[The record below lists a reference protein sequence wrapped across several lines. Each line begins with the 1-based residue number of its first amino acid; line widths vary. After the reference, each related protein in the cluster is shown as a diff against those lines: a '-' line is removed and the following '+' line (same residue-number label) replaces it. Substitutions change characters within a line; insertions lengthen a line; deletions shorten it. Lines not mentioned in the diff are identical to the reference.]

1 MMGYLEKLEFSK
13 DWTDAEDFPTYEPDE
28 SQVRADLQLLHN
40 EAKAAINA
48 LVDKL
53 ESAEFASHLAVSAE
67 GMTATNLAA
76 ALAEILATAKAAQ
89 AGTIVDGTV
98 TEAKLAA
105 ALVQKINSID
115 VTYSM
120 NAPTANETPETGY
133 QLGKLWL
140 KPEFSI
146 ANLASDYA
154 LASGADWTGENV
166 TKEASGGKLVCSGTG
181 DSQYGT
187 AKAEFTVPAG
197 HTVRV
202 WLTAEETAGQFASL
216 KAYLGTTE
224 YTLTSGTQ
232 LVQDVTAGEDGKITI
247 QVKADW
253 SNTVTAA
260 GGKFTITAFTAVDKE
275 ASMLP
280 GGTALTDG
288 NLDALVAAKAPFAET
303 KTRREL
309 YGQQTAG
316 VWKRLVPDED
326 QTSDELTVTDP
337 VAGLAGVQTGATLS
351 EVLVAMR
358 NSIGR
363 IEDAI
368 NGAPGGYVWNKYAYE
383 QKETSAVISTGE
395 SDISY
400 PPSGYFLFTVANSV
414 AMNPTTGEI
423 TLVNPTEVGRHPTAG
438 EYFTCKIWKYWNGD
452 FSYQSVSGV
461 YHWNA
466 DTQIVREQTGYANGK
481 GIYELILRGGTK
493 VIGSLE
499 FQGIVTSQA
508 QDAYP
513 ADGWVENV
521 KYVSAPK
528 SQLSSVGKC
537 ATGSYV
543 GTGLYGASSPNALEF
558 TFVPKTVEIL
568 GYSYEYEGKTRFKLA
583 YQNSYSYPLLI
594 GERLGTEYAEGT
606 GFYDGAGYSDSYSNP
621 GYAKKSADGKTV
633 YWYTNDAGTQ
643 FNQSGYTY
651 YYRALG

>member
-13 DWTDAEDFPTYEPDE
+13 DWTKAEDFPTYEPDE

-224 YTLTSGTQ
+224 YTLTSGEQ

-260 GGKFTITAFTAVDKE
+260 GGKFTITAFTAVDKA

-280 GGTALTDG
+280 GCIALTVG
-288 NLDALVAAKAPFAET
+288 NLDALVAAKAPFAEA

-326 QTSDELTVTDP
+326 QTTDEMTATDTVAT
-337 VAGLAGVQTGATLS
+337 LAGVQAGATLS
-351 EVLVAMR
+351 EVLVAVR
-358 NSIGR
+358 NSISR

-368 NGAPGGYVWNKYAYE
+368 NGAAGGYVWNKYAYE
-383 QKETSAVISTGE
+383 QKEVTGRIVSGE
-395 SDISY
+395 SDDV
-400 PPSGYFLFTVANSV
+400 PSTGNFRFTVANSV
-414 AMNPTTGEI
+414 AMNTTTGEI
-423 TLVNPTEVGRHPTAG
+423 TLVNPTAASRKPVAG
-438 EYFTCKIWKYWNGD
+438 EYFTCKYWMYGG
-452 FSYQSVSGV
+452 YQDAPGV
-461 YHWNA
+461 YHWGA
-466 DTQIVREQTGYANGK
+466 DTAIRREQTGYANGQ
-481 GIYELILRGGTK
+481 GIWALILDVPK
-493 VIGSLE
+493 VIGRLE
-499 FQGIVTSQA
+499 FQGIAASERE
-508 QDAYP
+508 DAYP
-513 ADGWVENV
+513 ADGWVDGV

-528 SQLSSVGKC
+528 SQLSAVGKC
-537 ATGSYV
+537 VTGSYV
-543 GTGLYGASSPNALEF
+543 GGGSAGEDSPNVLEF

-568 GYSYEYEGKTRFKLA
+568 GYSSGSSFTRTAAVMVLDA
-583 YQNSYSYPLLI
+583 MTTSY
-594 GERLGTEYAEGT
+594 TAGT
-606 GFYDGAGYSDSYSNP
+606 GFGGSGKRSEDRKQVSWYNSGA
-621 GYAKKSADGKTV
+621 
-633 YWYTNDAGTQ
+633 DAQ
-643 FNQSGYTY
+643 YNHAGYTY

>member
-13 DWTDAEDFPTYEPDE
+13 DWTKAEDFPTYEPDE

-224 YTLTSGTQ
+224 YTLTSGEQ

-260 GGKFTITAFTAVDKE
+260 GGKFTITAFTAVDKA

-280 GGTALTDG
+280 GCIALTDG
-288 NLDALVAAKAPFAET
+288 NLDALVAAKAPFAEA

-326 QTSDELTVTDP
+326 QTTDEMTATDTVAT
-337 VAGLAGVQTGATLS
+337 LAGVQAGATLS
-351 EVLVAMR
+351 EVLVAVR
-358 NSIGR
+358 NSISR

-368 NGAPGGYVWNKYAYE
+368 NGAAGGYVWNKYAYE
-383 QKETSAVISTGE
+383 QKEVAGRIVSGE
-395 SDISY
+395 SDDV
-400 PPSGYFLFTVANSV
+400 PSTGNFRFTVANSV

-423 TLVNPTEVGRHPTAG
+423 TLVNPTAASRKPVAG
-438 EYFTCKIWKYWNGD
+438 EYFTCKYWMYGG
-452 FSYQSVSGV
+452 YQDAPGV
-461 YHWNA
+461 YHWGA
-466 DTQIVREQTGYANGK
+466 DTAIRREQTGYANGQ
-481 GIYELILRGGTK
+481 GIWALILDVPK
-493 VIGSLE
+493 VIGRLE
-499 FQGIVTSQA
+499 FQGIAASERE
-508 QDAYP
+508 DAYP
-513 ADGWVENV
+513 ADGWVDSV

-528 SQLSSVGKC
+528 SQLSAVGKC
-537 ATGSYV
+537 VTGSYV
-543 GTGLYGASSPNALEF
+543 GGGSAGEDSPNVLEF

-568 GYSYEYEGKTRFKLA
+568 GYSSGSSFTRTAAVMVLDA
-583 YQNSYSYPLLI
+583 MTTSY
-594 GERLGTEYAEGT
+594 TAGT
-606 GFYDGAGYSDSYSNP
+606 GFGGSGKRSEDRKQVSWYNSGA
-621 GYAKKSADGKTV
+621 
-633 YWYTNDAGTQ
+633 DAQ
-643 FNQSGYTY
+643 YNHAGYTY

>member
-1 MMGYLEKLEFSK
+1 MMSYLEKLEFSK

-187 AKAEFTVPAG
+187 AKAEFIVPAG

-260 GGKFTITAFTAVDKE
+260 GGKFTITAFTAVDKA

-280 GGTALTDG
+280 GCIALTDG
-288 NLDALVAAKAPFAET
+288 NLDALVAAKAPFAEA

-326 QTSDELTVTDP
+326 QTTDELMATDTVAT
-337 VAGLAGVQTGATLS
+337 LAGVQAGATLS
-351 EVLVAMR
+351 EVLIAVR
-358 NSIGR
+358 NSISR
-363 IEDAI
+363 IEEAI
-368 NGAPGGYVWNKYAYE
+368 NGAVGGYVWNKYAYE

-395 SDISY
+395 SDTI

-423 TLVNPTEVGRHPTAG
+423 TLVNPTEVSRHPTAG
-438 EYFTCKIWKYWNGD
+438 EYFTCKIWKYWNWD

-466 DTQIVREQTGYANGK
+466 DTQIVREQTGYANGE
-481 GIYELILRGGTK
+481 GIYELILQGGTK
-493 VIGSLE
+493 VIGRLE
-499 FQGIVTSQA
+499 FQGIAASERE
-508 QDAYP
+508 DAYP
-513 ADGWVENV
+513 ADGWVDGV

-528 SQLSSVGKC
+528 SQLSAVGKC
-537 ATGSYV
+537 VTGSYV
-543 GTGLYGASSPNALEF
+543 GGGSAGEDSPNVLEF

-568 GYSYEYEGKTRFKLA
+568 GYSSGSSFTRTAAVMVLDA
-583 YQNSYSYPLLI
+583 MTTSY
-594 GERLGTEYAEGT
+594 TAGT
-606 GFYDGAGYSDSYSNP
+606 GFGGSGKRSEDRKQVSWYNSGA
-621 GYAKKSADGKTV
+621 
-633 YWYTNDAGTQ
+633 DAQ
-643 FNQSGYTY
+643 YNHAGYTY

>member
-224 YTLTSGTQ
+224 YTLTSGEQ

-260 GGKFTITAFTAVDKE
+260 GGKFTITAFTAVDKA

-280 GGTALTDG
+280 GCIALTVG
-288 NLDALVAAKAPFAET
+288 NLDALVAAKAPFAEA

-326 QTSDELTVTDP
+326 QTTDEMTATDTVAT
-337 VAGLAGVQTGATLS
+337 LAGVQAGATLS
-351 EVLVAMR
+351 EVLVAVR
-358 NSIGR
+358 NSISR

-368 NGAPGGYVWNKYAYE
+368 NGAAGGYVWNKYAYE
-383 QKETSAVISTGE
+383 QKEVAGRIVSDESDDVPSTGN
-395 SDISY
+395 
-400 PPSGYFLFTVANSV
+400 FRFTVANSV

-423 TLVNPTEVGRHPTAG
+423 TLVNPTAASRKPVAG
-438 EYFTCKIWKYWNGD
+438 EYFTCKYWMYGG
-452 FSYQSVSGV
+452 YQDAPGV
-461 YHWNA
+461 YHWGA
-466 DTQIVREQTGYANGK
+466 DTAIRREQTGYANGQ
-481 GIYELILRGGTK
+481 GIWALILDVPK
-493 VIGSLE
+493 VIGRLE
-499 FQGIVTSQA
+499 FQGIAASERE
-508 QDAYP
+508 DAYP
-513 ADGWVENV
+513 ADGWMDGV

-528 SQLSSVGKC
+528 SQLSAVGKC
-537 ATGSYV
+537 VTGSYV
-543 GTGLYGASSPNALEF
+543 GGGSAGEDSPNVLEF

-568 GYSYEYEGKTRFKLA
+568 GYSSGSSFTRTAAVMVLDA
-583 YQNSYSYPLLI
+583 MTTSY
-594 GERLGTEYAEGT
+594 TAGT
-606 GFYDGAGYSDSYSNP
+606 GFGGSGKRSEDRKQVSWYNSGA
-621 GYAKKSADGKTV
+621 
-633 YWYTNDAGTQ
+633 DAQ
-643 FNQSGYTY
+643 YNHAGYTY

>member
-13 DWTDAEDFPTYEPDE
+13 DWTKAEDFPTYEPDE

-166 TKEASGGKLVCSGTG
+166 TKEASGGKLVFSGTG

-260 GGKFTITAFTAVDKE
+260 GGKFTITAFTAVDKA

-280 GGTALTDG
+280 GCIALTDG
-288 NLDALVAAKAPFAET
+288 NLDALVAAKAPFAEA

-383 QKETSAVISTGE
+383 QKEVAGRIVSGE
-395 SDISY
+395 SDDV
-400 PPSGYFLFTVANSV
+400 PSTGNFRFTVANSV

-423 TLVNPTEVGRHPTAG
+423 TLVDPQTVNRQPVAG
-438 EYFTCKIWKYWNGD
+438 EYFKCSYWYYT
-452 FSYQSVSGV
+452 SYQDDPNIYRWTDHVTSDHSQV
-461 YHWNA
+461 
-466 DTQIVREQTGYANGK
+466 ANYVWAYSMVGCER
-481 GIYELILRGGTK
+481 IFSAL
-493 VIGSLE
+493 V
-499 FQGIVTSQA
+499 FQGIATSA
-508 QDAYP
+508 SADAYP

-537 ATGSYV
+537 AVGSYV
-543 GTGLYGASSPNALEF
+543 GAGVAGVDSPNVLQF
-558 TFVPKTVEIL
+558 PFVPKMVEIL
-568 GYSYEYEGKTRFKLA
+568 AYFSSSAVIPTLA
-583 YQNSYSYPLLI
+583 DKNGRVALMI
-594 GERLGTEYAEGT
+594 CDRLGEEYSDGT
-606 GFYDGAGYSDSYSNP
+606 GLFNGSPSDANMMR
-621 GYAKKSADGKTV
+621 GKRSADGKIV

>member
-120 NAPTANETPETGY
+120 NAPTANETPKTGY

-187 AKAEFTVPAG
+187 VKAELTVPAG

-224 YTLTSGTQ
+224 YTLTSGEQ

-260 GGKFTITAFTAVDKE
+260 GGKFTITAFTAVDK
-275 ASMLP
+275 AAVMLP
-280 GGTALTDG
+280 GAIALTDG
-288 NLDALVAAKAPFAET
+288 NLDALVAAKAPFAEA
-303 KTRREL
+303 KTRRAL

-326 QTSDELTVTDP
+326 QTTDEMTATDTVAT
-337 VAGLAGVQTGATLS
+337 LAGVQAGATLS
-351 EVLVAMR
+351 EVLVAVR
-358 NSIGR
+358 NSISR

-368 NGAPGGYVWNKYAYE
+368 NGAAGGYVWNKYAYE
-383 QKETSAVISTGE
+383 QKEVAGRIVSGE
-395 SDISY
+395 SDDV
-400 PPSGYFLFTVANSV
+400 PSTGNFRFTVANSV

-423 TLVNPTEVGRHPTAG
+423 TLVNPTAASRKPVAG
-438 EYFTCKIWKYWNGD
+438 EYFTCKYWMYGG
-452 FSYQSVSGV
+452 YQDAPGV
-461 YHWNA
+461 YHWGA
-466 DTQIVREQTGYANGK
+466 DTAIRREQTGYANGQ
-481 GIYELILRGGTK
+481 GIWALILDVPK
-493 VIGSLE
+493 VIGRLE
-499 FQGIVTSQA
+499 FQGIAASERE
-508 QDAYP
+508 DAYP
-513 ADGWVENV
+513 ADGWMDGV

-528 SQLSSVGKC
+528 SQLSAVGKC
-537 ATGSYV
+537 VTGSYV
-543 GTGLYGASSPNALEF
+543 GGGSAGEDSPNVLEF

-568 GYSYEYEGKTRFKLA
+568 GYSSGSSFTRTAAVMVLDA
-583 YQNSYSYPLLI
+583 MTTSY
-594 GERLGTEYAEGT
+594 TAGT
-606 GFYDGAGYSDSYSNP
+606 GFGGSGKRSEDRKQVSWYNSGA
-621 GYAKKSADGKTV
+621 
-633 YWYTNDAGTQ
+633 DAQ
-643 FNQSGYTY
+643 YNHAGYTY

>member
-13 DWTDAEDFPTYEPDE
+13 DWTKAEDFPTYEPDE

-216 KAYLGTTE
+216 KAYLGSTE
-224 YTLTSGTQ
+224 YALTSGTQ
-232 LVQDVTAGEDGKITI
+232 LVQDATAGEDGKVAI

-260 GGKFTITAFTAVDKE
+260 GGKFTITAFTAVDK
-275 ASMLP
+275 AAVMLP
-280 GGTALTDG
+280 GAIALTDG
-288 NLDALVAAKAPFAET
+288 NLDALVAAKAPFAEA
-303 KTRREL
+303 KTRRAL

-326 QTSDELTVTDP
+326 QTTDEMTATDTVAT
-337 VAGLAGVQTGATLS
+337 LAGVQAGATLS
-351 EVLVAMR
+351 EVLVAVR
-358 NSIGR
+358 NSISR

-383 QKETSAVISTGE
+383 QKEVAGRIVSGE
-395 SDISY
+395 SDDV
-400 PPSGYFLFTVANSV
+400 PSTGNFRFSVANSV

-423 TLVNPTEVGRHPTAG
+423 TLVNPTEDGRHPTAG
-438 EYFTCKIWKYWNGD
+438 EYFTCKYWMYGG
-452 FSYQSVSGV
+452 YQDAPGV
-461 YHWNA
+461 YHWGA
-466 DTQIVREQTGYANGK
+466 DTAIRREQTGYANGQ
-481 GIYELILRGGTK
+481 GIWALILDVPK
-493 VIGSLE
+493 VIGRLE
-499 FQGIVTSQA
+499 FQGIAASERE
-508 QDAYP
+508 DAYP
-513 ADGWVENV
+513 ADGWVDGV

-528 SQLSSVGKC
+528 SQLSAVGKC
-537 ATGSYV
+537 VTGSYV
-543 GTGLYGASSPNALEF
+543 GGGSAGEDSPNVLEF

-568 GYSYEYEGKTRFKLA
+568 GYSSGSSFTRTAAVMVLDA
-583 YQNSYSYPLLI
+583 MTTSY
-594 GERLGTEYAEGT
+594 TAGT
-606 GFYDGAGYSDSYSNP
+606 GFGGSGKRSEDRKQVSWYNSGA
-621 GYAKKSADGKTV
+621 
-633 YWYTNDAGTQ
+633 DAQ
-643 FNQSGYTY
+643 YNHAGYTY

>member
-13 DWTDAEDFPTYEPDE
+13 DWTKAEDFPTYEPDE

-224 YTLTSGTQ
+224 YTLTSGEQ

-260 GGKFTITAFTAVDKE
+260 GGKFTITAFTAVDKA

-280 GGTALTDG
+280 GCIALTVG
-288 NLDALVAAKAPFAET
+288 NLDALVAAKAPFAEA

-326 QTSDELTVTDP
+326 QTTDEMTATDTVAT
-337 VAGLAGVQTGATLS
+337 LAGVQAGATLS
-351 EVLVAMR
+351 EVLVAVR
-358 NSIGR
+358 NSISR

-368 NGAPGGYVWNKYAYE
+368 NGAAGGYVWNKYAYE
-383 QKETSAVISTGE
+383 QKEVAGRIVSGE
-395 SDISY
+395 SDDV
-400 PPSGYFLFTVANSV
+400 PSTGNFRFTVANSV

-423 TLVNPTEVGRHPTAG
+423 TLVNPTAASRKPVAG
-438 EYFTCKIWKYWNGD
+438 EYFTCKYWMYGG
-452 FSYQSVSGV
+452 YQDAPGV
-461 YHWNA
+461 YHWGA
-466 DTQIVREQTGYANGK
+466 DTAIRREQTGYANGQ
-481 GIYELILRGGTK
+481 GIWALILDVPK
-493 VIGSLE
+493 VIGRLE
-499 FQGIVTSQA
+499 FQGIAASERE
-508 QDAYP
+508 DAYP
-513 ADGWVENV
+513 ADGWVDGV

-528 SQLSSVGKC
+528 SQLSAVGKC
-537 ATGSYV
+537 VTGSYV
-543 GTGLYGASSPNALEF
+543 GGGSAGEDSPNVLEF

-568 GYSYEYEGKTRFKLA
+568 GYSSGSSFTRTAAVMVLDA
-583 YQNSYSYPLLI
+583 MTTSY
-594 GERLGTEYAEGT
+594 TAGT
-606 GFYDGAGYSDSYSNP
+606 GFGGS
-621 GYAKKSADGKTV
+621 GKRSADGKIV

>member
-1 MMGYLEKLEFSK
+1 MSYLEKLEFSK
-13 DWTDAEDFPTYEPDE
+13 DWTKAEDFPTYEPDE
-28 SQVRADLQLLHN
+28 SQVRADLQLLHD

-48 LVDKL
+48 LVEKL
-53 ESAEFASHLAVSAE
+53 ESSEFASHLAVSTE
-67 GMTATNLAA
+67 GMAATNLAA

-120 NAPTANETPETGY
+120 NAPTANETPGTGY

-146 ANLASDYA
+146 QNLASDHA
-154 LASGADWTGENV
+154 LATGADWTGENV
-166 TKEASGGKLVCSGTG
+166 TKEASGGKLVFSGTG

-187 AKAEFTVPAG
+187 VKAELTVPAG

-216 KAYLGTTE
+216 KAYLGSTE
-224 YTLTSGTQ
+224 YALTSGTQ
-232 LVQDVTAGEDGKITI
+232 LVQDAAAGEDGKVAI

-280 GGTALTDG
+280 GAVTLTDG
-288 NLDALVAAKAPFAET
+288 NLDALVAAKVPFSKAG
-303 KTRREL
+303 TRLEL
-309 YGQQTAG
+309 YGQQAAG
-316 VWKRLVPDED
+316 SWKRLVPDED

-337 VAGLAGVQTGATLS
+337 VATLAGVSTGATLS
-351 EVLVAMR
+351 EALIAVR
-358 NSIGR
+358 NSISR
-363 IEDAI
+363 IEEAI
-368 NGAPGGYVWNKYAYE
+368 NGAAGGYVWNKYAYE
-383 QKETSAVISTGE
+383 QKEIAGRIASVE
-395 SDISY
+395 SSNV
-400 PPSGYFLFTVANSV
+400 PSMGYFRFTVANSV

-423 TLVNPTEVGRHPTAG
+423 TLVSPTDVSRNPVAG
-438 EYFTCKIWKYWNGD
+438 EYFTCKYWAYWE
-452 FSYQSVSGV
+452 YQDAPGV
-461 YHWNA
+461 YHWGA
-466 DTQIVREQTGYANGK
+466 DTAIRREQTDYTNGQ
-481 GIYELILRGGTK
+481 GIYALILDVPK

-543 GTGLYGASSPNALEF
+543 GTGLYGASSPNSLEF

-568 GYSYEYEGKTRFKLA
+568 AYFSSSAVIPTLA
-583 YQNSYSYPLLI
+583 DKNGRVALMI
-594 GERLGTEYAEGT
+594 CDRLGEEYSDGT
-606 GFYDGAGYSDSYSNP
+606 GLFNGSPSDANMMR
-621 GYAKKSADGKTV
+621 GKRSADGKTV

-643 FNQSGYTY
+643 FNQGGYTY

>member
-13 DWTDAEDFPTYEPDE
+13 DWTKAEDFPTYEPDE

-224 YTLTSGTQ
+224 YTLTSGEQ

-260 GGKFTITAFTAVDKE
+260 GGKFTITAFTAVDKA

-280 GGTALTDG
+280 GCIALTDG
-288 NLDALVAAKAPFAET
+288 NLDALVAAKAPFAEA

-326 QTSDELTVTDP
+326 QTTDEMTATDTVAT
-337 VAGLAGVQTGATLS
+337 LAGVQAGATLS
-351 EVLVAMR
+351 EVLVAVR
-358 NSIGR
+358 NSISR

-368 NGAPGGYVWNKYAYE
+368 NGAAGGYVWNKYAYE
-383 QKETSAVISTGE
+383 QKEVAGRIVSGE
-395 SDISY
+395 SDDV
-400 PPSGYFLFTVANSV
+400 PSTGNFRFTVANSV

-423 TLVNPTEVGRHPTAG
+423 TLVNPTAASRKPVAG
-438 EYFTCKIWKYWNGD
+438 EYFTCKYWMYGG
-452 FSYQSVSGV
+452 YQDAPGV
-461 YHWNA
+461 YHWGA
-466 DTQIVREQTGYANGK
+466 DTAIRREQTGYANGQ
-481 GIYELILRGGTK
+481 GIWALILDVPK
-493 VIGSLE
+493 VIGRLE
-499 FQGIVTSQA
+499 FQGIAASERE
-508 QDAYP
+508 DAYP
-513 ADGWVENV
+513 ADGWVDGV

-528 SQLSSVGKC
+528 SQLSAVGKC
-537 ATGSYV
+537 VTGSYV
-543 GTGLYGASSPNALEF
+543 GGGSAGEDSPNVLEF

-568 GYSYEYEGKTRFKLA
+568 GYSSGSSFTRTAAVMVLDA
-583 YQNSYSYPLLI
+583 MTTSY
-594 GERLGTEYAEGT
+594 TAGT
-606 GFYDGAGYSDSYSNP
+606 GFGGSGKRSEDRKQVSWYNSGA
-621 GYAKKSADGKTV
+621 
-633 YWYTNDAGTQ
+633 DAQ
-643 FNQSGYTY
+643 YNHAGYTY

>member
-28 SQVRADLQLLHN
+28 SQVRADLQLLHD

-48 LVDKL
+48 LVEKL
-53 ESAEFASHLAVSAE
+53 ESSEFASHLAVSTE
-67 GMTATNLAA
+67 GMAATNLAE

-98 TEAKLAA
+98 TEAKLAK
-105 ALVQKINSID
+105 ALAEKINSID

-120 NAPTANETPETGY
+120 NAPTANETPTTGY

-166 TKEASGGKLVCSGTG
+166 TKEASDGKLVFSGTG

-202 WLTAEETAGQFASL
+202 YLTAEETAGQFASL

-232 LVQDVTAGEDGKITI
+232 LVQDVTAGEDGKISI

-260 GGKFTITAFTAVDKE
+260 GGRFTVTAFTAVDKA

-280 GGTALTDG
+280 GCIALTDG
-288 NLDALVAAKAPFAET
+288 NLDALVAERAPFAET
-303 KTRREL
+303 KTRRAL

-316 VWKRLVPDED
+316 VWKRLAPDED
-326 QTSDELTVTDP
+326 QTTDELMATDTVS
-337 VAGLAGVQTGATLS
+337 GLAGVQSGATLS

-383 QKETSAVISTGE
+383 QKTGGGKPTAFLGDVAHGGTSPTNGTFQ
-395 SDISY
+395 Y
-400 PPSGYFLFTVANSV
+400 TVASAV

-423 TLVNPTEVGRHPTAG
+423 TLVDPQAVSRQPVEG
-438 EYFTCKIWKYWNGD
+438 EYFKCSYWNYT
-452 FSYQSVSGV
+452 SYQADANIYRWTDHVTEQHEQVANYV
-461 YHWNA
+461 YA
-466 DTQIVREQTGYANGK
+466 YFLVGCEYIFSALV
-481 GIYELILRGGTK
+481 
-493 VIGSLE
+493 
-499 FQGIVTSQA
+499 FQGIATSESA
-508 QDAYP
+508 DTYP
-513 ADGWVENV
+513 ADGWVDGV

-537 ATGSYV
+537 AVGSYV
-543 GTGLYGASSPNALEF
+543 GAGVGGESSPNSLQF

-568 GYSYEYEGKTRFKLA
+568 GYSYVYEGKTQFVMA
-583 YQNSYSYPLLI
+583 YQGNNSYPLLI
-594 GERLGTEYAEGT
+594 VDRLGTEYAYGT
-606 GFYDGAGYSDSYSNP
+606 GFHDGTGYSTAYSNP
-621 GYAKKSADGKTV
+621 GYAKKSEDGKTIF
-633 YWYTNDAGTQ
+633 WYSGDANMQ
-643 FNQSGYTY
+643 FNRSGYTY

>member
-13 DWTDAEDFPTYEPDE
+13 DWTKAEDFPTYEPDE

-224 YTLTSGTQ
+224 YTLTSGEQ

-260 GGKFTITAFTAVDKE
+260 GGKFTITAFTAVDKA

-280 GGTALTDG
+280 GCIALTDG
-288 NLDALVAAKAPFAET
+288 NLDALVAAKAPFAEA

-326 QTSDELTVTDP
+326 QTTDEMTATDTVAT
-337 VAGLAGVQTGATLS
+337 LAGVQAGATLS
-351 EVLVAMR
+351 EVLVAVR
-358 NSIGR
+358 NSISR

-368 NGAPGGYVWNKYAYE
+368 NGAAGGYVWNKYAYE
-383 QKETSAVISTGE
+383 QKEVAGRIVSGE
-395 SDISY
+395 SDDV
-400 PPSGYFLFTVANSV
+400 PSTGNFRFTVANSV

-423 TLVNPTEVGRHPTAG
+423 TLVNPTAASRKPVAG
-438 EYFTCKIWKYWNGD
+438 EYFTCKYWMYGG
-452 FSYQSVSGV
+452 YQDAPGV
-461 YHWNA
+461 YHWGA
-466 DTQIVREQTGYANGK
+466 DTAIRREQTGYANGQ
-481 GIYELILRGGTK
+481 GIWALILDVPK
-493 VIGSLE
+493 VIGRLE
-499 FQGIVTSQA
+499 FQGIAASERE
-508 QDAYP
+508 DAYP
-513 ADGWVENV
+513 ADGWMDGV

-528 SQLSSVGKC
+528 SQLSAVGKC
-537 ATGSYV
+537 VTGSYV
-543 GTGLYGASSPNALEF
+543 GGGSAGEDSPNVLEF

-568 GYSYEYEGKTRFKLA
+568 GYSSGSSFTRTAAVMVLDA
-583 YQNSYSYPLLI
+583 MTTSY
-594 GERLGTEYAEGT
+594 TAGT
-606 GFYDGAGYSDSYSNP
+606 GFGGSGKRSEDRKQVSWYNSGA
-621 GYAKKSADGKTV
+621 
-633 YWYTNDAGTQ
+633 DAQ
-643 FNQSGYTY
+643 YNHAGYTY

>member
-13 DWTDAEDFPTYEPDE
+13 DWTKAEDFPTYEPDE

-187 AKAEFTVPAG
+187 AKAEFIVPAG

-224 YTLTSGTQ
+224 YTLTSGEQ

-260 GGKFTITAFTAVDKE
+260 GGKFTITAFTAVDKA

-280 GGTALTDG
+280 GCIALTVG
-288 NLDALVAAKAPFAET
+288 NLDALVAAKAPFAEA

-326 QTSDELTVTDP
+326 QTTDEMTATDTVAT
-337 VAGLAGVQTGATLS
+337 LAGVQAGATLS
-351 EVLVAMR
+351 EVLVAVR
-358 NSIGR
+358 NSISR

-368 NGAPGGYVWNKYAYE
+368 NGAAGGYVWNKYAYE
-383 QKETSAVISTGE
+383 QKEVAGRIVSGE
-395 SDISY
+395 SDDV
-400 PPSGYFLFTVANSV
+400 PSTGNFRFTVANSV

-423 TLVNPTEVGRHPTAG
+423 TLVNPTAASRKPVAG
-438 EYFTCKIWKYWNGD
+438 EYFTCKYWMYGG
-452 FSYQSVSGV
+452 YQDAPGV
-461 YHWNA
+461 YHWGA
-466 DTQIVREQTGYANGK
+466 DTAIRREQTGYANGQ
-481 GIYELILRGGTK
+481 GIWALILDVPK
-493 VIGSLE
+493 VIGRLE
-499 FQGIVTSQA
+499 FQGIAASERE
-508 QDAYP
+508 DAYP
-513 ADGWVENV
+513 ADGWVDGV

-528 SQLSSVGKC
+528 SQLSAVGKC
-537 ATGSYV
+537 VTGSYV
-543 GTGLYGASSPNALEF
+543 GGGSAGEDSPNVLEF

-568 GYSYEYEGKTRFKLA
+568 GYSSGSSFTRTAAVMVLDA
-583 YQNSYSYPLLI
+583 MTTSY
-594 GERLGTEYAEGT
+594 TAGT
-606 GFYDGAGYSDSYSNP
+606 GFGGS
-621 GYAKKSADGKTV
+621 GKRSADGKIV

>member
-1 MMGYLEKLEFSK
+1 MMGYLEKLTFSK
-13 DWTDAEDFPTYEPDE
+13 DWTNADDFPTYEPDE
-28 SQVRADLQLLHN
+28 SQVRADLQLLHD
-40 EAKAAINA
+40 EAKAAINK
-48 LVDKL
+48 LVEKL
-53 ESAEFASHLAVSAE
+53 ESVEFASHLTVSAE
-67 GMTATNLAA
+67 GLTATDLAS
-76 ALAEILATAKAAQ
+76 ALAELLQTAQQAQ
-89 AGTIVDGTV
+89 AGTIVDGSIA
-98 TEAKLAA
+98 EGKLNA
-105 ALVQKINSID
+105 ALREKINSID

-120 NAPTANETPETGY
+120 NAPTAKETPETGY

-146 ANLASDYA
+146 SNLASDYA

-166 TKEASGGKLVCSGTG
+166 TKEASGGKLICSGTG

-216 KAYLGTTE
+216 KAYLGSAE

-232 LVQDVTAGEDGKITI
+232 LVQEVTAGEDGKISI

-260 GGKFTITAFTAVDKE
+260 GGKFTITAFTAVDK
-275 ASMLP
+275 AAAMLP
-280 GGTALTDG
+280 GAVSMTDG
-288 NLDALVAAKAPFAET
+288 NLDALVAEKAPFSEA
-303 KTRREL
+303 KTRRAL

-316 VWKRLVPDED
+316 VWKRLAPEEEQTTDEMTATD
-326 QTSDELTVTDP
+326 TVAT
-337 VAGLAGVQTGATLS
+337 LAGVQAGATLS
-351 EVLVAMR
+351 EVLVAVR

-368 NGAPGGYVWNKYAYE
+368 NGAVGGWVWNKYAYE
-383 QKETSAVISTGE
+383 QKETSAVISTFE
-395 SDISY
+395 SDTSS

-414 AMNPTTGEI
+414 SMNPTTGEI
-423 TLVNPTEVGRHPTAG
+423 TLVNPAEVDRYPTAG
-438 EYFTCKIWKYWNGD
+438 EYFTCKIWKWNGD

-481 GIYELILRGGTK
+481 GIYELFLRGGTK
-493 VIGSLE
+493 VIGRLE
-499 FQGIVTSQA
+499 FQGIAASERE
-508 QDAYP
+508 DAYP
-513 ADGWVENV
+513 ADGWVDGV

-528 SQLSSVGKC
+528 SQLSAVGKC
-537 ATGSYV
+537 VTGSYV
-543 GTGLYGASSPNALEF
+543 GGGSAGEDSPNVLEF

-568 GYSYEYEGKTRFKLA
+568 GYSSDSGFTRTAAVMVLDA
-583 YQNSYSYPLLI
+583 MTTSY
-594 GERLGTEYAEGT
+594 TAGT
-606 GFYDGAGYSDSYSNP
+606 GFGGSGKRSEDRKQVSWYNSGA
-621 GYAKKSADGKTV
+621 
-633 YWYTNDAGTQ
+633 DAQ
-643 FNQSGYTY
+643 YNHAGYTY

>member
-13 DWTDAEDFPTYEPDE
+13 DWTKAEDFPTYEPDE

-224 YTLTSGTQ
+224 YTLTSGEQ

-260 GGKFTITAFTAVDKE
+260 GGKFTITAFTAVDKA

-280 GGTALTDG
+280 GCTALTDG
-288 NLDALVAAKAPFAET
+288 NLDALVAAKAPFAEA

-326 QTSDELTVTDP
+326 QTTDEMTATDTVAT
-337 VAGLAGVQTGATLS
+337 LAGVQAGATLS
-351 EVLVAMR
+351 EVLVAVR
-358 NSIGR
+358 NSISR

-368 NGAPGGYVWNKYAYE
+368 NGAAGGYVWNKYAYE
-383 QKETSAVISTGE
+383 QKEVAGRIVSGE
-395 SDISY
+395 SDDV
-400 PPSGYFLFTVANSV
+400 PSTGNFRFTVANSV

-423 TLVNPTEVGRHPTAG
+423 TLVNPTAASRKPVAG
-438 EYFTCKIWKYWNGD
+438 EYFTCKYWMYGG
-452 FSYQSVSGV
+452 YQDAPGV
-461 YHWNA
+461 YHWGA
-466 DTQIVREQTGYANGK
+466 DTAIRREQTGYANGQ
-481 GIYELILRGGTK
+481 GIWALILDVPK
-493 VIGSLE
+493 VIGRLE
-499 FQGIVTSQA
+499 FQGIAASERE
-508 QDAYP
+508 DAYP
-513 ADGWVENV
+513 ADGWVDGV

-528 SQLSSVGKC
+528 SQLSAVGKC
-537 ATGSYV
+537 VTGSYV
-543 GTGLYGASSPNALEF
+543 GGGSAGEDSPNVLEF

-568 GYSYEYEGKTRFKLA
+568 GYSSGSSFTRTAAVMVLDA
-583 YQNSYSYPLLI
+583 MTTSY
-594 GERLGTEYAEGT
+594 TAGT
-606 GFYDGAGYSDSYSNP
+606 GFGGSGKRSEDRKQVSWYNSGA
-621 GYAKKSADGKTV
+621 
-633 YWYTNDAGTQ
+633 DAQ
-643 FNQSGYTY
+643 YNHAGYTY

>member
-13 DWTDAEDFPTYEPDE
+13 DWTKAEDFPTYEPDE

-224 YTLTSGTQ
+224 YTLTSGEQ

-260 GGKFTITAFTAVDKE
+260 GGKFTITAFTAVDK
-275 ASMLP
+275 AALMLP
-280 GGTALTDG
+280 GCIALTVG
-288 NLDALVAAKAPFAET
+288 NLDALVAAKAPFAEA

-326 QTSDELTVTDP
+326 QTTDEMTATDTVAT
-337 VAGLAGVQTGATLS
+337 LAGVQAGATLS
-351 EVLVAMR
+351 EVLVAVR
-358 NSIGR
+358 NSISR

-368 NGAPGGYVWNKYAYE
+368 NGAAGGYVWNKYAYE
-383 QKETSAVISTGE
+383 QKEVAGRIVSGE
-395 SDISY
+395 SDDV
-400 PPSGYFLFTVANSV
+400 PSTGNFRFTVANSV

-423 TLVNPTEVGRHPTAG
+423 TLVNPTAASRKPVAG
-438 EYFTCKIWKYWNGD
+438 EYFTCKYWMYGG
-452 FSYQSVSGV
+452 YQDAPGV
-461 YHWNA
+461 YHWGA
-466 DTQIVREQTGYANGK
+466 DTAIRREQTGYANGQ
-481 GIYELILRGGTK
+481 GIWALILDVPK
-493 VIGSLE
+493 VIGRLE
-499 FQGIVTSQA
+499 FQGIAASERE
-508 QDAYP
+508 DAYP
-513 ADGWVENV
+513 ADGWMDGV

-528 SQLSSVGKC
+528 SQLSAVGKC
-537 ATGSYV
+537 VTGSYV
-543 GTGLYGASSPNALEF
+543 GGGSAGEDSPNVLEF

-568 GYSYEYEGKTRFKLA
+568 GYSSGSSFTRTAAVMVLDA
-583 YQNSYSYPLLI
+583 MTTSY
-594 GERLGTEYAEGT
+594 TAGT
-606 GFYDGAGYSDSYSNP
+606 GFGGSGKRSEDRKQVSWYNSGA
-621 GYAKKSADGKTV
+621 
-633 YWYTNDAGTQ
+633 DAQ
-643 FNQSGYTY
+643 YNHAGYTY

>member
-260 GGKFTITAFTAVDKE
+260 GGKFTITAFTAVDKA

-280 GGTALTDG
+280 GCIALTVG
-288 NLDALVAAKAPFAET
+288 NLDALVAAKAPFAEA

-326 QTSDELTVTDP
+326 QTTDEMTATDTVAT
-337 VAGLAGVQTGATLS
+337 LAGVQAGATLS
-351 EVLVAMR
+351 EVLVAVR
-358 NSIGR
+358 NSISR

-368 NGAPGGYVWNKYAYE
+368 NGAAGGYVWNKYAYE
-383 QKETSAVISTGE
+383 QKEVAGRIVSGE
-395 SDISY
+395 SDDV
-400 PPSGYFLFTVANSV
+400 PSTGNFRFTVANSV

-423 TLVNPTEVGRHPTAG
+423 TLVNPTAASRKPVAG
-438 EYFTCKIWKYWNGD
+438 EYFTCKYWMYGG
-452 FSYQSVSGV
+452 YQDAPGV
-461 YHWNA
+461 YHWGA
-466 DTQIVREQTGYANGK
+466 DTAIRREQTGYANGQ
-481 GIYELILRGGTK
+481 GIWALILDVPK
-493 VIGSLE
+493 VIGRLE
-499 FQGIVTSQA
+499 FQGIAASERE
-508 QDAYP
+508 DAYP
-513 ADGWVENV
+513 ADGWMDGV

-528 SQLSSVGKC
+528 SQLSAVGKC
-537 ATGSYV
+537 VTGSYV
-543 GTGLYGASSPNALEF
+543 GGGSAGEDSPNVLEF

-568 GYSYEYEGKTRFKLA
+568 GYSSGSSFTRTAAVMVLDA
-583 YQNSYSYPLLI
+583 MTTSY
-594 GERLGTEYAEGT
+594 TAGT
-606 GFYDGAGYSDSYSNP
+606 GFGGSGKRSEDRKQVSWYNSGA
-621 GYAKKSADGKTV
+621 
-633 YWYTNDAGTQ
+633 DAQ
-643 FNQSGYTY
+643 YNHAGYTY

>member
-13 DWTDAEDFPTYEPDE
+13 DWTKAEDFPTYEPDE

-224 YTLTSGTQ
+224 YTLTSGEQ

-260 GGKFTITAFTAVDKE
+260 GGKFTITAFTAVDKA

-280 GGTALTDG
+280 GCIALTAG
-288 NLDALVAAKAPFAET
+288 NLDALVAAKAPFAEA

-326 QTSDELTVTDP
+326 QTTDEMTATDTVAT
-337 VAGLAGVQTGATLS
+337 LAGVQAGATLS
-351 EVLVAMR
+351 EVLVAVR
-358 NSIGR
+358 NSISR

-368 NGAPGGYVWNKYAYE
+368 NGAAGGYVWNKYAYE
-383 QKETSAVISTGE
+383 QKEVAGRIVSGE
-395 SDISY
+395 SDDV
-400 PPSGYFLFTVANSV
+400 PSTGNFRFTVANSV

-423 TLVNPTEVGRHPTAG
+423 TLVNPTAASRKPVAG
-438 EYFTCKIWKYWNGD
+438 EYFTCKYWMYGG
-452 FSYQSVSGV
+452 YQDAPGV
-461 YHWNA
+461 YHWGA
-466 DTQIVREQTGYANGK
+466 DTAIRREQTGYANGQ
-481 GIYELILRGGTK
+481 GIWALILDVPK
-493 VIGSLE
+493 VIGRLE
-499 FQGIVTSQA
+499 FQGIAASERE
-508 QDAYP
+508 DAYP
-513 ADGWVENV
+513 ADGWMDGV

-528 SQLSSVGKC
+528 SQLSAVGKC
-537 ATGSYV
+537 VTGSYV
-543 GTGLYGASSPNALEF
+543 GGGSAGEDSPNVLEF

-568 GYSYEYEGKTRFKLA
+568 GYSSGSSFTRTAAVMVLDA
-583 YQNSYSYPLLI
+583 MTTSY
-594 GERLGTEYAEGT
+594 TAGT
-606 GFYDGAGYSDSYSNP
+606 GFGGSGKRSEDRKQVSWYNSGA
-621 GYAKKSADGKTV
+621 
-633 YWYTNDAGTQ
+633 DAQ
-643 FNQSGYTY
+643 YNHAGYTY

>member
-13 DWTDAEDFPTYEPDE
+13 DWTKAEDFPTYEPDE

-260 GGKFTITAFTAVDKE
+260 GGKFTITAFTAVDKA

-280 GGTALTDG
+280 GCIALTDG
-288 NLDALVAAKAPFAET
+288 NLDALVAAKAPFAEA

-326 QTSDELTVTDP
+326 QTTDEMTATDTVAT
-337 VAGLAGVQTGATLS
+337 LAGVQAGATLS

-423 TLVNPTEVGRHPTAG
+423 TLVNPTAASRKPVAG
-438 EYFTCKIWKYWNGD
+438 EYFTCKYWMYGG
-452 FSYQSVSGV
+452 YQDAPGV
-461 YHWNA
+461 YHWGA
-466 DTQIVREQTGYANGK
+466 DTAIRREQTGYANGQ
-481 GIYELILRGGTK
+481 GIWALILDVPK
-493 VIGSLE
+493 VIGRLE
-499 FQGIVTSQA
+499 FQGIAASERE
-508 QDAYP
+508 DAYP
-513 ADGWVENV
+513 ADGWVDGV

-528 SQLSSVGKC
+528 SQLSAVGKC
-537 ATGSYV
+537 VTGSYV
-543 GTGLYGASSPNALEF
+543 GGGSAGEDSPNVLEF

-568 GYSYEYEGKTRFKLA
+568 GYSSGSSFTRTAAVMVLDA
-583 YQNSYSYPLLI
+583 MTTSY
-594 GERLGTEYAEGT
+594 TAGT
-606 GFYDGAGYSDSYSNP
+606 GFGGSGKRSEDRKQVSWYNSGA
-621 GYAKKSADGKTV
+621 
-633 YWYTNDAGTQ
+633 DAQ
-643 FNQSGYTY
+643 YNHAGYTY

>member
-13 DWTDAEDFPTYEPDE
+13 DWTKAEDFPTYEPDE

-98 TEAKLAA
+98 TEAKLAK
-105 ALVQKINSID
+105 ALAEKINSID

-224 YTLTSGTQ
+224 YTLTSGEQ

-260 GGKFTITAFTAVDKE
+260 GGKFTITAFTAVDKA

-280 GGTALTDG
+280 GCIALTVG
-288 NLDALVAAKAPFAET
+288 NLDALVAAKAPFAEA

-326 QTSDELTVTDP
+326 QTTDEMTATDTVAT
-337 VAGLAGVQTGATLS
+337 LAGVQAGATLS
-351 EVLVAMR
+351 EVLVAVR
-358 NSIGR
+358 NSISR

-368 NGAPGGYVWNKYAYE
+368 NGAAGGYVWNKYAYE
-383 QKETSAVISTGE
+383 QKEVAGRIVSGE
-395 SDISY
+395 SDDV
-400 PPSGYFLFTVANSV
+400 PSTGNFRFTVANSV

-423 TLVNPTEVGRHPTAG
+423 TLVNPTAASRKPVAG
-438 EYFTCKIWKYWNGD
+438 EYFTCKYWMYGG
-452 FSYQSVSGV
+452 YQDAPGV
-461 YHWNA
+461 YHWGA
-466 DTQIVREQTGYANGK
+466 DTAIRREQTGYANGQ
-481 GIYELILRGGTK
+481 GIWALILDVPK
-493 VIGSLE
+493 VIGRLE
-499 FQGIVTSQA
+499 FQGIAASERE
-508 QDAYP
+508 DAYP
-513 ADGWVENV
+513 ADGWVDGV

-528 SQLSSVGKC
+528 SQLSAVGKC
-537 ATGSYV
+537 VTGSYV
-543 GTGLYGASSPNALEF
+543 GGGSAGEDSPNVLEF

-568 GYSYEYEGKTRFKLA
+568 GYSSGSSFTRTAAVMVLDA
-583 YQNSYSYPLLI
+583 MTTSY
-594 GERLGTEYAEGT
+594 TAGT
-606 GFYDGAGYSDSYSNP
+606 GFGGSGKRSEDRKQVSWYNSGA
-621 GYAKKSADGKTV
+621 
-633 YWYTNDAGTQ
+633 DAQ
-643 FNQSGYTY
+643 YNHAGYTY

>member
-76 ALAEILATAKAAQ
+76 ALAEILTTAKAAQ

-105 ALVQKINSID
+105 ELVQKINSID

-187 AKAEFTVPAG
+187 AKAEFIVPAG

-224 YTLTSGTQ
+224 YTLTSGEQ

-260 GGKFTITAFTAVDKE
+260 GGKFTITAFTAVDKA

-280 GGTALTDG
+280 GCIALTDG
-288 NLDALVAAKAPFAET
+288 NLDALVAAKAPFAEA

-316 VWKRLVPDED
+316 VWERLVPDED
-326 QTSDELTVTDP
+326 QTTDEMTATDT

-368 NGAPGGYVWNKYAYE
+368 NGAAGGYVWNKYAYE

-395 SDISY
+395 SDTI

-423 TLVNPTEVGRHPTAG
+423 TLVNPTEVSRHPTAG

-466 DTQIVREQTGYANGK
+466 DTQIVREQTGYANGE
-481 GIYELILRGGTK
+481 GIYELILQGGTK
-493 VIGSLE
+493 VIGRLE
-499 FQGIVTSQA
+499 FQGIAASERE
-508 QDAYP
+508 DAYP
-513 ADGWVENV
+513 ADGWVDGV

-528 SQLSSVGKC
+528 SQLSAVGKC
-537 ATGSYV
+537 VTGSYV
-543 GTGLYGASSPNALEF
+543 GGGSAGEDSPNVLEF

-568 GYSYEYEGKTRFKLA
+568 GYSSGSSFTRTAAVMVLDA
-583 YQNSYSYPLLI
+583 MTTSY
-594 GERLGTEYAEGT
+594 TAGT
-606 GFYDGAGYSDSYSNP
+606 GFGGSGKRSEDRKQVSWYNSGA
-621 GYAKKSADGKTV
+621 
-633 YWYTNDAGTQ
+633 DAQ
-643 FNQSGYTY
+643 YNHAGYTY

>member
-13 DWTDAEDFPTYEPDE
+13 DWTKAEDFPTYEPDE

-224 YTLTSGTQ
+224 YTLTSGEQ

-260 GGKFTITAFTAVDKE
+260 GGKFTITAFTAVDKA

-280 GGTALTDG
+280 GCIALTVG
-288 NLDALVAAKAPFAET
+288 NLDALVAAKAPFAEA

-326 QTSDELTVTDP
+326 QTTDEMTATDTVAT
-337 VAGLAGVQTGATLS
+337 LAGVQAGATLS
-351 EVLVAMR
+351 EVLVAVR
-358 NSIGR
+358 NSISR

-368 NGAPGGYVWNKYAYE
+368 NGAAGGYVWNKYAYE
-383 QKETSAVISTGE
+383 QKEVAGRIVSDESDDVPSTGN
-395 SDISY
+395 
-400 PPSGYFLFTVANSV
+400 FRFTVANSV

-423 TLVNPTEVGRHPTAG
+423 TLVNPTAASRKPVAG
-438 EYFTCKIWKYWNGD
+438 EYFTCKYWMYGG
-452 FSYQSVSGV
+452 YQDAPGV
-461 YHWNA
+461 YHWGA
-466 DTQIVREQTGYANGK
+466 DTAIRREQTGYANGQ
-481 GIYELILRGGTK
+481 GIWALILDVPK
-493 VIGSLE
+493 VIGRLE
-499 FQGIVTSQA
+499 FQGIAASERE
-508 QDAYP
+508 DAYP
-513 ADGWVENV
+513 ADGWMDGV

-528 SQLSSVGKC
+528 SQLSAVGKC
-537 ATGSYV
+537 VTGSYV
-543 GTGLYGASSPNALEF
+543 GGGSAGEDSPNVLEF

-568 GYSYEYEGKTRFKLA
+568 GYSSGSSFTRTAAVMVLDA
-583 YQNSYSYPLLI
+583 MTTSY
-594 GERLGTEYAEGT
+594 TAGT
-606 GFYDGAGYSDSYSNP
+606 GFGGSGKRSEDRKQVSWYNSGA
-621 GYAKKSADGKTV
+621 
-633 YWYTNDAGTQ
+633 DAQ
-643 FNQSGYTY
+643 YNHAGYTY

>member
-13 DWTDAEDFPTYEPDE
+13 DWTKAEDFPTYEPDE

-224 YTLTSGTQ
+224 YTLTSGEQ

-260 GGKFTITAFTAVDKE
+260 GGKFTITAFTAVDKA

-280 GGTALTDG
+280 GCIALTAG
-288 NLDALVAAKAPFAET
+288 NLDALVAAKAPFAEA

-326 QTSDELTVTDP
+326 QTTDEMTATDTVAT
-337 VAGLAGVQTGATLS
+337 LAGVQAGATLS
-351 EVLVAMR
+351 EVLVAVR
-358 NSIGR
+358 NSISR

-368 NGAPGGYVWNKYAYE
+368 NGAAGGYVWNKYAYE
-383 QKETSAVISTGE
+383 QKEVAGRIVSGKSDDVPSTGN
-395 SDISY
+395 
-400 PPSGYFLFTVANSV
+400 FRFTVANSV

-423 TLVNPTEVGRHPTAG
+423 TLVNPTAASRKPVAG
-438 EYFTCKIWKYWNGD
+438 EYFTCKYWMYGG
-452 FSYQSVSGV
+452 YQDAPGV
-461 YHWNA
+461 YHWGA
-466 DTQIVREQTGYANGK
+466 DTAIRREQTGYANGQ
-481 GIYELILRGGTK
+481 GIWALILDVPK
-493 VIGSLE
+493 VIGRLE
-499 FQGIVTSQA
+499 FQGIAASERE
-508 QDAYP
+508 DAYP
-513 ADGWVENV
+513 ADGWVDGV

-528 SQLSSVGKC
+528 SQLSAVGKC
-537 ATGSYV
+537 VTGSYV
-543 GTGLYGASSPNALEF
+543 GGGSAGEDSPNVLEF

-568 GYSYEYEGKTRFKLA
+568 GYSSGSSFTRTAAVMVLDA
-583 YQNSYSYPLLI
+583 MTTSY
-594 GERLGTEYAEGT
+594 TAGT
-606 GFYDGAGYSDSYSNP
+606 GFGGS
-621 GYAKKSADGKTV
+621 GKRSADGKIV

>member
-13 DWTDAEDFPTYEPDE
+13 DWTKAEDFPTYEPDE

-166 TKEASGGKLVCSGTG
+166 TKEASGGKLVFSGTG

-260 GGKFTITAFTAVDKE
+260 GGKFTITAFTAVDKA

-280 GGTALTDG
+280 GCTALTDG
-288 NLDALVAAKAPFAET
+288 NLDALVAAKAPFAEA

-383 QKETSAVISTGE
+383 QKEVAGRIVSGE
-395 SDISY
+395 SDDV
-400 PPSGYFLFTVANSV
+400 PSTGNFRFTVANSV

-423 TLVNPTEVGRHPTAG
+423 TLANPTAASRKPVAG
-438 EYFTCKIWKYWNGD
+438 EYFTCKYWMYGG
-452 FSYQSVSGV
+452 YQDAPGV
-461 YHWNA
+461 YHWGA
-466 DTQIVREQTGYANGK
+466 DTAIRREQTGYANGQ
-481 GIYELILRGGTK
+481 GIWALILDVPK

-499 FQGIVTSQA
+499 FQGIVTSQT

-568 GYSYEYEGKTRFKLA
+568 GYSYEYAGKTLFKMA
-583 YQNSYSYPLLI
+583 YQNSNSYPLLI

-606 GFYDGAGYSDSYSNP
+606 GFYDGAGHSDAYSNP
-621 GYAKKSADGKTV
+621 GYAKKSADGKTIF
-633 YWYTNDAGTQ
+633 WYSGDVNMQ
-643 FNQSGYTY
+643 FNNSGYTY

>member
-166 TKEASGGKLVCSGTG
+166 TKEASGGKLVFSGTG

-543 GTGLYGASSPNALEF
+543 GTGLYGASSPNSLEF

-568 GYSYEYEGKTRFKLA
+568 GYSYESEGKTRFKLA

-606 GFYDGAGYSDSYSNP
+606 GFYDGAGLSGVYSNL

>member
-13 DWTDAEDFPTYEPDE
+13 DWTKAEDFPTYEPDE

-224 YTLTSGTQ
+224 YTLTSGEQ

-260 GGKFTITAFTAVDKE
+260 GGKFTITAFTAVDKA

-280 GGTALTDG
+280 GCIALTAG
-288 NLDALVAAKAPFAET
+288 NLDALVAAKAPFAEA

-326 QTSDELTVTDP
+326 QTTDEMTATDTVAT
-337 VAGLAGVQTGATLS
+337 LAGVQAGATLS
-351 EVLVAMR
+351 EVLVAVR
-358 NSIGR
+358 NSISR

-368 NGAPGGYVWNKYAYE
+368 NGAAGGYVWNKYAYE
-383 QKETSAVISTGE
+383 QKEVAGRIVSGE
-395 SDISY
+395 SDDV
-400 PPSGYFLFTVANSV
+400 PSTGNFRFTVANSV

-423 TLVNPTEVGRHPTAG
+423 TLVNPTAASRKPVAG
-438 EYFTCKIWKYWNGD
+438 EYFTCKYWMYGG
-452 FSYQSVSGV
+452 YQDAPGV
-461 YHWNA
+461 YHWGA
-466 DTQIVREQTGYANGK
+466 DTAIRREQTGYANGQ
-481 GIYELILRGGTK
+481 GIWALILDVPK
-493 VIGSLE
+493 VIGRLE
-499 FQGIVTSQA
+499 FQGIAASERE
-508 QDAYP
+508 DAYP
-513 ADGWVENV
+513 ADGWVDGV

-528 SQLSSVGKC
+528 SQLSAVGKC
-537 ATGSYV
+537 VTGSYV
-543 GTGLYGASSPNALEF
+543 GGGSAGEDSPNVLEF

-568 GYSYEYEGKTRFKLA
+568 GYSSGSSFTRTAAVMVLDA
-583 YQNSYSYPLLI
+583 MTTSY
-594 GERLGTEYAEGT
+594 TAGT
-606 GFYDGAGYSDSYSNP
+606 GFGGS
-621 GYAKKSADGKTV
+621 GKRSADGKIV